1 MLQSMT
7 GFGKSEVS
15 FGKKSFTILLKSVNS
30 KNADLNIKLPGIY
43 REKEHDIRSLLQRE
57 VQRGKVDLFITSESL
72 MNDQVNTI
80 NRSIF
85 QAYFNDLK
93 KLAEDT
99 SVSEDV
105 LFTISSRMPNVLSQ
119 EKEELDEN
127 EWKAI
132 EKGISEAIQSFI
144 DFRNK
149 EGAVLEKD
157 LSARVY
163 KILSLLEDIIP
174 FEKERI
180 ETIKSKLE
188 SQLEKMVSAEQINRD
203 RFEQELIYYFEKL
216 DITEEKVRLTAH
228 CNLFIET
235 MHENESQGRKLGFIS
250 QEIGREINTIGSKAN
265 HAGMQ
270 QIIVEM
276 KDELEKIKEQLFNI
290 L

>member
-7 GFGKSEVS
+7 GFGKSEVL

-30 KNADLNIKLPGIY
+30 KNADLNVKLPGIY
-43 REKEHDIRSLLQRE
+43 REKEHDVRSMLQRE
-57 VQRGKVDLFITSESL
+57 VQRGKVDLYISYESVAGE
-72 MNDQVNTI
+72 QVNTI
-80 NRSIF
+80 NRQIF
-85 QAYFNDLK
+85 NAYLNDLK
-93 KLAEDT
+93 NLAENT
-99 SVSEDV
+99 SVSEDI
-105 LFTISSRMPNVLSQ
+105 LFTIASRMPNVFSQ
-119 EKEELDEN
+119 EKETLDEN

-132 EKGISEAIQSFI
+132 ESGLTEAIQHFI

-149 EGAVLEKD
+149 EGAVLQAD
-157 LSARVY
+157 LSARIY

-180 ETIKSKLE
+180 ESIKSKLE
-188 SQLEKMVSAEQINRD
+188 SQLEKMVSADQVNRD

-235 MHENESQGRKLGFIS
+235 MQENESQGRKLGFIS